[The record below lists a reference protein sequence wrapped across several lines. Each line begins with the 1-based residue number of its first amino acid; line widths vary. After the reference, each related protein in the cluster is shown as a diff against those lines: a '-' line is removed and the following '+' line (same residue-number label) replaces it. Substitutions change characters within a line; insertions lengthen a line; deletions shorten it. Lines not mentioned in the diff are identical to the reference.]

1 MPLPPLRLT
10 ELHFV
15 VLEGGSLVV
24 PAPRAGL
31 DRAPPGTVP
40 ALLPLFFPGLRAVAP
55 PVQVVFNPSG
65 DRLAVLDIAGG
76 VSIVETSEDAANA
89 SSLGRRCLSADG
101 RSWYRVTG
109 ATAAAA
115 AAARGPPLPAEN
127 TTAPTAGGGTGAAVP
142 RAVSVGW
149 WSELTLAA
157 MSSAGDLAFLD
168 APPVE
173 VGPATAAT
181 VE

>member
-1 MPLPPLRLT
+1 TVEQGSAYAAAGGGADLRARGSRLAGRSAAMPLPPLRLT

-15 VLEGGSLVV
+15 ALEGGSLVV

-55 PVQVVFNPSG
+55 PVQVVFNSSG

-76 VSIVETSEDAANA
+76 VSIVETSADAANA

-101 RSWYRVTG
+101 RSWHRVTG
-109 ATAAAA
+109 
-115 AAARGPPLPAEN
+115 
-127 TTAPTAGGGTGAAVP
+127 
-142 RAVSVGW
+142 
-149 WSELTLAA
+149 
-157 MSSAGDLAFLD
+157 
-168 APPVE
+168 
-173 VGPATAAT
+173 
-181 VE
+181 